1 MENLVAA
8 FDMFFQLPVI
18 GGVFGGVF
26 LGVVLGSIPGLTAT
40 MAIALIIPMTFNM
53 DPVVS
58 VSLLV
63 GAYKGGTYGGSIPA
77 ILLNTPGTPAA
88 AATVLDGNEMAKQG
102 KSLKALKMAI
112 YSSVIADSASDIVL
126 ILVAPPLA
134 LIALKMGPPEMA
146 SLIFLSLLIITAVAG
161 DSMIKGLIVGALGL
175 IVGLVGL
182 DSITAVRRF
191 GFGFAELDE
200 GISLIPMLIGLFAI
214 SEFLMNTEIV
224 AKGKD
229 KAVEFFASSTKK
241 EDNQVSGKEFR
252 RCLPIIL
259 TASGIGTLLGAI
271 PGIGPSIAAFAGY
284 AQAKKMSRHP
294 EKFGKGAIEGVAAA
308 EAGNNAVCGANLIPL
323 LTLGIPGDIG
333 AAVLLG
339 AFMIQGLHPG
349 PMLFKQNIVTVYAI
363 FMALLLANV
372 FNFLISIFYIR
383 IASKVVLIP
392 KSYIFPAV
400 LALCFFGAYG
410 FNQNLFDVWVA
421 LIFGVLGYLLRR
433 NGFPVAPLL
442 IAFMLEPI
450 LEGAFRQS
458 LLMSGG
464 SLGIFVTHP
473 ISGALLGLAITGI
486 VWSVITS
493 LRKSRAKDLPG
504 RVAQ

>member
-1 MENLVAA
+1 MENILAA
-8 FDMFFQLPVI
+8 FDMFFQFDVI
-18 GGVFGGVF
+18 VGVFGGVF
-26 LGVVLGSIPGLTAT
+26 LGIVLGSIPGLTAT
-40 MAIALIIPMTFNM
+40 MAIALIIPLTFVM
-53 DPVVS
+53 GPVVS
-58 VSLLV
+58 VGLLV

-88 AATVLDGNEMAKQG
+88 AATLLDGNEMAKQG
-102 KSLKALKMAI
+102 KSVKALKMAI
-112 YSSVIADSASDIVL
+112 YASVMADSLSDMVL

-134 LIALKMGPPEMA
+134 MIALKMGPPEMA
-146 SLIFLSLLIITAVAG
+146 ALIFLSLLIITAVAG

-182 DSITAVRRF
+182 DAVTAVRRF
-191 GFGFAELDE
+191 GFGFPELDE
-200 GISLIPMLIGLFAI
+200 GISLIPMLIGLFAV
-214 SEFLMNTEIV
+214 SEFLINTESV
-224 AKGKD
+224 VVN
-229 KAVEFFASSTKK
+229 KAAQFFARSTNRD
-241 EDNQVSGKEFR
+241 DNRVTGKEFR
-252 RCLPIIL
+252 SCLPIIF
-259 TASGIGTLLGAI
+259 TATGVGTILGAI
-271 PGIGPSIAAFAGY
+271 PGIGPSIAAFASY

-349 PMLFKQNIVTVYAI
+349 PMLFQENIVTVYAV
-363 FMALLLANV
+363 FMALLLANA

-383 IASKVVLIP
+383 VASKVVLIP

-400 LALCFFGAYG
+400 LAFCFFGAYG

-421 LIFGVLGYLLRR
+421 LIFGVVGYLLRR
-433 NGFPVAPLL
+433 NGFPLAPLL

-450 LEGAFRQS
+450 LESSFRQS
-458 LLMSGG
+458 LLISGG
-464 SLGIFVTHP
+464 SLAIFVTRP
-473 ISGALLGLAITGI
+473 ISGLLLALAAVGI
-486 VWSVITS
+486 IWTVIGTY
-493 LRKSRAKDLPG
+493 RKSRAEAALRSSDK
-504 RVAQ
+504 

>member
-1 MENLVAA
+1 MENLMAA
-8 FDMFFQLPVI
+8 FEMFFQLD
-18 GGVFGGVF
+18 VFGGVF
-26 LGVVLGSIPGLTAT
+26 LGVLLGVLLGSIPGLTAT

-58 VSLLV
+58 VGLLM

-102 KSLKALKMAI
+102 KGLKALKIAK
-112 YSSVIADSASDIVL
+112 YASVIADSASDLIL

-134 LIALKMGPPEMA
+134 MIALKMGPPEMA

-161 DSMIKGLIVGALGL
+161 DSMIKGLIVGVLGL
-175 IVGLVGL
+175 IVGLIGL

-191 GFGFAELDE
+191 GFGFPELDE
-200 GISLIPMLIGLFAI
+200 GISLIPMLIGLFAV
-214 SEFLMNTEIV
+214 SEFLINTEIV
-224 AKGKD
+224 SKGKE
-229 KAVEFFASSTKK
+229 KAAQFFARSDKK
-241 EDNQVSGKEFR
+241 DDNRVTGKEFR
-252 RCLPIIL
+252 ACLPIIL
-259 TASGIGTLLGAI
+259 TSSGIGTVLGAI
-271 PGIGPSIAAFAGY
+271 PGIGPSIAAFASY
-284 AQAKKMSRHP
+284 AQAKKMSKHP

-349 PMLFKQNIVTVYAI
+349 PMLFKEHIVTVYAI

-372 FNFLISIFYIR
+372 FLYLVSIVYLPV
-383 IASKVVLIP
+383 ASKVVLIP
-392 KSYIFPAV
+392 KKYVFPAV
-400 LALCFFGAYG
+400 LAFCFFGAYG

-421 LIFGVLGYLLRR
+421 LIFGFLGYLLRR

-464 SLGIFVTHP
+464 SLLIFVTHP
-473 ISGALLGLAITGI
+473 ISGILLGLAFIGI
-486 VWSVITS
+486 IWSFIGGF
-493 LRKSRAKDLPG
+493 RKSRARDFSGLAK
-504 RVAQ
+504 

>member
-8 FDMFFQLPVI
+8 FNMFFQVHTI
-18 GGVFGGVF
+18 AGVFGGVF
-26 LGVVLGSIPGLTAT
+26 LGIILGSIPGLTAT
-40 MAIALIIPMTFNM
+40 MAIALIIPMTFSL

-58 VSLLV
+58 VGLLV

-102 KSLKALKMAI
+102 KSVKALKMAI
-112 YSSVIADSASDIVL
+112 YSSVMADSLSDMVL

-134 LIALKMGPPEMA
+134 MIALKMGPPEMA

-161 DSMIKGLIVGALGL
+161 DSMIKGLIVGAIGL
-175 IVGLVGL
+175 IVGLIGL
-182 DSITAVRRF
+182 DAITAVRRF
-191 GFGFAELDE
+191 GFGFPELDE
-200 GISLIPMLIGLFAI
+200 GISLVPMLIGLFAV
-214 SEFLMNTEIV
+214 SEFLINTENV
-224 AKGKD
+224 VVD
-229 KAVEFFASSTKK
+229 KAVQFFARSTNRD
-241 EDNQVSGKEFR
+241 DNRVTGKEFKS
-252 RCLPIIL
+252 CLPIIF
-259 TASGIGTLLGAI
+259 TATGIGTILGAI
-271 PGIGPSIAAFAGY
+271 PGIGPSIAAFASY

-349 PMLFKQNIVTVYAI
+349 PMMFKENIVTIYAI

-372 FNFLISIFYIR
+372 FNFLISIVYIR
-383 IASKVVLIP
+383 FASKVVLIP
-392 KSYIFPAV
+392 KGYIFPAV
-400 LALCFFGAYG
+400 LAFCFFGAYG
-410 FNQNLFDVWVA
+410 FNQNLFDVWIA
-421 LIFGVLGYLLRR
+421 LIFGFIGYLLRR

-450 LEGAFRQS
+450 LEGSFRQS

-464 SLGIFVTHP
+464 SLTIFVTHP
-473 ISGALLGLAITGI
+473 ISGILLGLAVVGI
-486 VWSVITS
+486 VWTGISAF
-493 LRKSRAKDLPG
+493 RKSRANKSLGLADH
-504 RVAQ
+504 